1 MLPADL
7 GILRLATKSLLGS
20 YSVPSDVLRDSALL
34 RGAVQTFHATPDIS
48 ILPEVDEATARLS
61 ASAGLLATLLGN
73 AKTEPASITATMPVL
88 AQAPAEIAP
97 PLLAGL
103 LAAALQRA
111 ITHSGLFYEAHL
123 AQWVEG
129 KRALA
134 ELQSELRG
142 GPRPPASAPDDGTSN
157 NTPTALNEATPTGAG
172 RPGAS
177 PLPTDDLPLIR
188 QQLHALESRHVVWCG
203 ELWPGQSATWEVSDE
218 RGQRADTRTGK
229 SASSTWFTRVHLT
242 LPRLGEITALL
253 RLAPDGAS
261 VTLRAADPA
270 AAVAIEVNQA
280 GLHDAL
286 GAAGIVLQNVRID
299 VDAAQDSGRAGS

>member
-129 KRALA
+129 SGAPC
-134 ELQSELRG
+134 G
-142 GPRPPASAPDDGTSN
+142 ASAAHD
-157 NTPTALNEATPTGAG
+157 
-172 RPGAS
+172 AS
-177 PLPTDDLPLIR
+177 PLFVPPRD
-188 QQLHALESRHVVWCG
+188 CG
-203 ELWPGQSATWEVSDE
+203 G
-218 RGQRADTRTGK
+218 
-229 SASSTWFTRVHLT
+229 
-242 LPRLGEITALL
+242 LPRLPLSSA
-253 RLAPDGAS
+253 RRRD
-261 VTLRAADPA
+261 
-270 AAVAIEVNQA
+270 
-280 GLHDAL
+280 
-286 GAAGIVLQNVRID
+286 
-299 VDAAQDSGRAGS
+299 